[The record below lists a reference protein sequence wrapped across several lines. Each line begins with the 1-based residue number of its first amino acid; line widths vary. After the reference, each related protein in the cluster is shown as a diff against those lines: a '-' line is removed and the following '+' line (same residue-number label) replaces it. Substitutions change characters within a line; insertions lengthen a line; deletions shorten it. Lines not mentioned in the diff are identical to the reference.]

1 MLFKTQLV
9 HLSNLSARSLAEA
22 DWINELVRSM
32 VIISVQSNFD
42 WDDPDS
48 FRVCLGRVAVESQQ
62 PSITTNIP
70 VHLEQEIRV
79 LNHHVTGLVSE
90 VIDSFRLNFISNPV
104 RKEILNIEM
113 VLLNKNTVM
122 ISFEVY

>member
-9 HLSNLSARSLAEA
+9 HLNTLSARSLAEA

-32 VIISVQSNFD
+32 VINTVQSNFD

-48 FRVCLGRVAVESQQ
+48 FRVCLGRVAIELQQ
-62 PSITTNIP
+62 PSICTNIP
-70 VHLEQEIRV
+70 EQSEQEVRV
-79 LNHHVTGLVSE
+79 LNHHVSSLVSE